1 MAPDRVDCQFA
12 ISGLASAM
20 SNPLKHH
27 LEWARHLVG
36 YMCSTRNFSLLLKW
50 QYIGSK
56 TQQLMHGDFPEE
68 DGEAHC
74 LETYTDSDWAGS
86 ADRKTVSSI
95 CVFLDGNLIHSFTRK
110 QQSRALSSCEGE
122 FTACTAGLSESL
134 YLKECIESITGKAVE
149 VYAFLDSSSA
159 KQLFMRK
166 GVGRIRHLDT
176 RLLWSQD
183 LFQQGRAHLRTVKT
197 KYNVSDAGTKALSQ
211 RRIIFL
217 LYLCNYVDVETDE
230 PVGLDIFLEESTR
243 EQKAMAVKNI
253 SQISRI
259 FSDVDVPSVA
269 HTQNAKQI
277 LRVMIA
283 LMCATHAKAAE
294 NALSG
299 TDENSTVW
307 WTSLER
313 ADGVDM
319 FIGFCIFTNVC
330 MMIFAAWKIFTGVF
344 RFAMH
349 KVQSWHQASE
359 PEDEDMPTGM
369 VRING
374 IPYVPY
380 HPDELEQRAERAS
393 AAENERWR
401 AAQHGGARYHR
412 ADEFKKVMFLKR
424 RHAYEEL
431 ESCYVTRHG
440 KFYHNLD
447 CRWIGNH
454 EAKEVLMSDLDK
466 LDVARCRTCH
476 SSQAGNFGGSGSSGS
491 HDSVKK
497 RR

>member
-12 ISGLASAM
+12 ISGLGAM

-27 LEWARHLVG
+27 MEWARHLVG

-50 QYIGSK
+50 QRIGSK
-56 TQQLMHGDFPEE
+56 TQQLLHGDFPEE
-68 DGEAHC
+68 DGDSHC

-95 CVFLDGNLIHSFTRK
+95 CVFLDSNLIHSFTRK

-134 YLKECIESITGKAVE
+134 YLKECIESITSKTVE

-176 RLLWSQD
+176 RLLWAQD
-183 LFQQGRAHLRTVKT
+183 LFQQGRAYLRTVKT

-211 RRIIFL
+211 RRILFL
-217 LYLCNYVDVETDE
+217 LYLCNYVDVEADE
-230 PVGLDIFLEESTR
+230 PIGLDIFLEESTR

-259 FSDVDVPSVA
+259 FSDAEVSSGT

-283 LMCATHAKAAE
+283 LMCATNAKAAGE

-299 TDENSTVW
+299 TDDDSTIW
-307 WTSLER
+307 WTSFEKL
-313 ADGVDM
+313 DGIDM
-319 FIGFCIFTNVC
+319 FIGFCIFTNICLVT
-330 MMIFAAWKIFTGVF
+330 FAAWKICNGVF
-344 RFAMH
+344 RFAMCRFESWRQAG
-349 KVQSWHQASE
+349 QSE
-359 PEDEDMPTGM
+359 EDSSIAMSND
-369 VRING
+369 
-374 IPYVPY
+374 IPCVPY
-380 HPDELEQRAERAS
+380 NAEELEQRAEGAI
-393 AAENERWR
+393 AEANAYVANARRQKSDKRPTSQRQKSEDVPTRHR
-401 AAQHGGARYHR
+401 QQSDEDPTSSRHRSDNPAAAQHGGAQYHR
-412 ADEFKKVMFLKR
+412 AGEFKKIMFLERKR
-424 RHAYEEL
+424 
-431 ESCYVTRHG
+431 TRSW
-440 KFYHNLD
+440 K
-447 CRWIGNH
+447 
-454 EAKEVLMSDLDK
+454 
-466 LDVARCRTCH
+466 VAM
-476 SSQAGNFGGSGSSGS
+476 
-491 HDSVKK
+491 
-497 RR
+497 